1 MCSIALKKF
10 FYFVQM
16 SKKWELLRYNLAVP
30 GSNESLIVS
39 GITVGL
45 LTAGGIT
52 ALTLGTR
59 NKSNVVWNLGF
70 ILMLFSIAAWTWFGV
85 SVFRRVKSKQ
95 LNKQ

>member
-1 MCSIALKKF
+1 
-10 FYFVQM
+10 M
-16 SKKWELLRYNLAVP
+16 SKKWEFFRYNLAVP
-30 GSNESLIVS
+30 GTNESLIVS
-39 GITVGL
+39 GVAGGL

-59 NKSNVVWNLGF
+59 NKGNAFVIYLGY
-70 ILMLFSIAAWTWFGV
+70 ILMLLSAVAWTWFGV